1 LQAFIEGLHQVMT
14 HKENTL
20 KVFQKILKLP
30 DRAILESTYDYYAP
44 KFSMPPRVSREGL
57 RATAEFVAKKP
68 GADVQGILDE
78 SLLDELEKEGFF
90 KTLKP

>member
-30 DRAILESTYDYYAP
+30 DRATMESTYDYYAP
-44 KFSMPPRVSREGL
+44 QFSMPPRVSRDGL

-78 SLLDELEKEGFF
+78 GLLDELQKEGFF